1 MPPAGPLRICRRFRT
16 VAGGALIVSAA
27 VGFSAL
33 HLHPFL
39 VAALYRDQDWRFA
52 WGNYA
57 YLLAATALV
66 AGTPGSLRRAVALA
80 LCRGGVWL
88 NTAVWQPTP
97 GMGWF
102 APVYFLKLLVS
113 HAAGGASK

>member
-1 MPPAGPLRICRRFRT
+1 MLT
-16 VAGGALIVSAA
+16 
-27 VGFSAL
+27 FSAV
-33 HLHPFL
+33 HLHPFV
-39 VAALYRDQDWRFA
+39 VAALYRDREWRFA

-66 AGTPGSLRRAVALA
+66 ASTPASLRRAVALV
-80 LCRGGVWL
+80 LCCCGVWL
-88 NTAVWQPTP
+88 NMAVWQPTP

-113 HAAGGASK
+113 HAAGRASK